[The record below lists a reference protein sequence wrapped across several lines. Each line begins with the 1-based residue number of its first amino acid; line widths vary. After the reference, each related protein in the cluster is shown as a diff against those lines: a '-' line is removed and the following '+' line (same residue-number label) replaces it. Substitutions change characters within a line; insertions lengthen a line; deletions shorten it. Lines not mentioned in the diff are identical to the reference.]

1 MSKNL
6 AELCKYIHSYAT
18 SHRSCTKDQ
27 LQKATAKRFSLNQ
40 QRSVFSCEA
49 FAVRFSSVRGVTFAN
64 CVISLSALQKYDR
77 APFVVCVVRP
87 DGVELLLANSTFLNK
102 ISHSSQQLRI
112 DNVRG
117 TFLGHDILRV
127 YEGIENKPENF
138 EKLFDIHAQFTWE
151 ENLARL
157 VERTTLIAPTGIRF
171 EPSAQQKANILR
183 APEIANLL
191 TRDPEYIQLGDDL
204 ARIVNDNVGAI
215 LEAAT
220 IDLNNI
226 NLRGNSIEQIITSA
240 GNFHSLEDVSHTLTA
255 GTEVKVDIKTKIL
268 TLSSSPKGYNID
280 KVLKMLA
287 TGNSVFSFFFVGINI
302 ERSYVV
308 TCLVSILD
316 KSIVNAT
323 RVQFHWSGR
332 NSRGVTQLSGNL
344 SEVFDRTF
352 SETVDVEQARKF
364 LQELIDIEPPV
375 LES

>member
-6 AELCKYIHSYAT
+6 AELCKYIDCFAA
-18 SHRSCTKDQ
+18 SHQSCTKDQ
-27 LQKATAKRFSLNQ
+27 LQKATAKQFSLNQ
-40 QRSVFSCEA
+40 QRSVFSSEA
-49 FAVRFSSVRGVTFAN
+49 FAVRFSSVRGATFAN

-87 DGVELLLANSTFLNK
+87 NGVDLLLANSTFLKK

-138 EKLFDIHAQFTWE
+138 EKLFEIHAQFTWE

-157 VERTTLIAPTGIRF
+157 VERTTSIAPTGIRF
-171 EPSAQQKANILR
+171 EPSPEQEANILR

-191 TRDPEYIQLGDDL
+191 TQDPEYIQLGDDL

-220 IDLNNI
+220 IDINNI
-226 NLRGNSIEQIITSA
+226 NLRGNRIEQIITSA

-255 GTEVKVDIKTKIL
+255 GTELKVDIKTKIL

-280 KVLKMLA
+280 KVLKMLS
-287 TGNSVFSFFFVGINI
+287 TGNSAFSFFFVGINI
-302 ERSYVV
+302 ERSYIV

-316 KSIVNAT
+316 KSILNAT

-332 NSRGVTQLSGNL
+332 NSRGVTQLAGNL
-344 SEVFDRTF
+344 SEVFDHDF
-352 SETVDVEQARKF
+352 SEAIDVEQARRF
-364 LQELIDIEPPV
+364 LQQLIDIEPPI